1 MYHRAAGLVRSKNRT
16 FIDPDD
22 YETRR
27 SMCWESL
34 KYKTLLRGVYEIKE
48 ETNTTRFKVKQA
60 KRDANDRRL

>member
-1 MYHRAAGLVRSKNRT
+1 MEHKAAGLMESENRT
-16 FIDPDD
+16 FIDPDN

-48 ETNTTRFKVKQA
+48 ETNTTRFKVKLA
-60 KRDANDRRL
+60 KRDTNDRRL